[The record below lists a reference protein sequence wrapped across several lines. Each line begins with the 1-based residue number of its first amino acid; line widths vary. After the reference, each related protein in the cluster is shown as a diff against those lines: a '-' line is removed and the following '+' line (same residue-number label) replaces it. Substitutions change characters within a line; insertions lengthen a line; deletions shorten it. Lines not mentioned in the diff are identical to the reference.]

1 MSIHSHIKPRKD
13 FKSVVFFITYYT
25 RDHTRQSAA
34 LKTISIHL
42 KSYFLKKQTE
52 KQSSSDRMV
61 IFITFMMSQAVL

>member
-34 LKTISIHL
+34 LKNNFYSFKILLFKETN
-42 KSYFLKKQTE
+42 
-52 KQSSSDRMV
+52 
-61 IFITFMMSQAVL
+61 